1 MEKVKV
7 KKVDLVKVLQT
18 NRDIHQ
24 EAFNVAL
31 AGYKISVEK
40 ELKSKLKDL
49 KAGKDFDLHIH
60 LLKPIS
66 YVKQYNDVIG
76 MLEISS
82 EEEVSITM
90 EEYLKYYKNEWEW
103 QSSWQLS
110 NAFYSQAY
118 VDSPKFGSKKG

>member
-7 KKVDLVKVLQT
+7 QKRNLIEALRTNKDL
-18 NRDIHQ
+18 HQ
-24 EAFNVAL
+24 REYDEALIGFRL
-31 AGYKISVEK
+31 AAEK
-40 ELKSKLKDL
+40 ELKLKLKEL
-49 KAGKDFDLHIH
+49 KAGKKDNIYISLQ
-60 LLKPIS
+60 KPVS

-103 QSSWQLS
+103 KQTWQLS

-118 VDSPKFGSKKG
+118 VDSTKFGNKG